1 MPDTLAPVQPAK
13 LIIDGRPVDAAS
25 GEVFQTINPATEEP
39 VCTVARAGP
48 EDVDRAVRAARAA
61 FDGGPWPRMRAAE
74 RQKVLWRLG
83 DLILEHADEIARL
96 ETLDNGKP
104 IFESRQIDVP
114 MVAGCFHY
122 FSGWATKLTGDTIPV
137 SPSWLTYTVRE
148 PIGVVGAIVPW
159 NFPMIMVGWKCAPA
173 LAAGNCV
180 VLKPAAETPLTA
192 VRIGEL
198 ALEAGLP
205 PGVLNVVPGPGSSA
219 GAALVRHPGVDKI
232 TFTGSTEVGKQI
244 MRECA
249 ETVKKV
255 TLELGGKSPN
265 IVFADADLEAAVR
278 GAYNGIFY
286 GKGEVCAAGS
296 RLLVEAS
303 IHDEFVARLA
313 ERAKKLV
320 PADPMDPKT
329 RLGALIN
336 ESQMNK
342 VLGYVQVGVDEGAKV
357 VAGGQ
362 RQPVNGKGYF
372 VQATVLDRVENRM
385 RVAQEE
391 IFGPVVAVIRF
402 EGPDEAV
409 VKGNEIFYGLAAGVW
424 TRDVKKAHAVA
435 RRLQAGTVW
444 VNMYNFYD
452 PGMPFGGFKGSGFGR
467 DLGAESVHEF
477 TQVKSVWMN
486 LEP

>member
-1 MPDTLAPVQPAK
+1 MTDTLTPVKPAK
-13 LIIDGRPVDAAS
+13 LIIGGEAVDAAS
-25 GEVFQTINPATEEP
+25 GETFTTFNPATEEP
-39 VCTVARAGP
+39 ICEVAKAGP

-61 FDGGPWPRMRAAE
+61 FESGPWPKMRPAE
-74 RQKVLWRLG
+74 RQRILWKLG

-122 FSGWATKLTGDTIPV
+122 FSGWATKLAGETVPV
-137 SPSWLTYTVRE
+137 NPSWFTFTLRE
-148 PIGVVGAIVPW
+148 PLGVVGAIIPW
-159 NFPMIMVGWKCAPA
+159 NFPMIMVGWKAAPA

-180 VLKPAAETPLTA
+180 IVKPAAETPLTA

-205 PGVLNVVPGPGSSA
+205 PGVLNVLPGPGSSA
-219 GAALVRHPGVDKI
+219 GAAMVRHPGIDKV

-244 MRECA
+244 MREA
-249 ETVKKV
+249 ASTVKKI

-286 GKGEVCAAGS
+286 GKGEICAAGS
-296 RLLVEAS
+296 RLLVEKS
-303 IHDEFVARLA
+303 VHDELLA
-313 ERAKKLV
+313 KLVERAGKLV
-320 PADPMDPKT
+320 PADPLDPKT
-329 RLGALIN
+329 RLGSLIN
-336 ESQMNK
+336 KAQMK
-342 VLGYVQVGVDEGAKV
+342 TVLGYVEAGVGEGAKV
-357 VAGGQ
+357 AVGGKHA
-362 RQPVNGKGYF
+362 PVNGKGHF
-372 VQATVLDRVENRM
+372 MQATVLSGVDNRM

-391 IFGPVVAVIRF
+391 IFGPVLAVIPF
-402 EGPDEAV
+402 EGVDDAV
-409 VKGNEIFYGLAAGVW
+409 AKANDIFFGLAAGVW
-424 TRDVKKAHAVA
+424 TRDVKKAHAVT

-467 DLGAESVHEF
+467 DLGAESVREY

-486 LEP
+486 IE

>member
-1 MPDTLAPVQPAK
+1 MTDTLAPVRPAK
-13 LIIDGRPVDAAS
+13 LIIGGEAVDAAS
-25 GEVFQTINPATEEP
+25 GETFTTFNPATEEP
-39 VCTVARAGP
+39 ICQVAKAGP

-61 FDGGPWPRMRAAE
+61 FESGPWSKMRPAE
-74 RQKVLWRLG
+74 RQRILWKLG
-83 DLILEHADEIARL
+83 DLILEHADELARL

-122 FSGWATKLTGDTIPV
+122 FAGWVTKLTGETVPV
-137 SPSWLTYTVRE
+137 NPSVFTYTLRE
-148 PIGVVGAIVPW
+148 PLGVVGAIIPW
-159 NFPMIMVGWKCAPA
+159 NFPMIMVGWKAAPA

-180 VLKPAAETPLTA
+180 IIKPAAETPLTA

-198 ALEAGLP
+198 GLEAGLP
-205 PGVLNVVPGPGSSA
+205 PGVLNVLPGPGSSA
-219 GAALVRHPGVDKI
+219 GAAMVRHSGIDKI

-244 MRECA
+244 MREA
-249 ETVKKV
+249 AATVKKI

-296 RLLVEAS
+296 RLLVEKS
-303 IHDEFVARLA
+303 VHDELLA
-313 ERAKKLV
+313 KLIERAGKLV
-320 PADPMDPKT
+320 PADPLDPKT

-336 ESQMNK
+336 ESQVKK
-342 VLGYVQVGVDEGAKV
+342 VLGYVETGISEGASLAV
-357 VAGGQ
+357 GGK
-362 RQPVNGKGYF
+362 RAPLNGKGHF
-372 VQATVLDRVENRM
+372 VQPTVLSGVDNRM

-391 IFGPVVAVIRF
+391 IFGPVLAVIPF
-402 EGPDEAV
+402 EGVDDAV
-409 VKGNEIFYGLAAGVW
+409 AKANDVFFGLAAGVW
-424 TRDVKKAHAVA
+424 TRDVKKAHAVT
-435 RRLQAGTVW
+435 RRLAAGTVW

-467 DLGAESVHEF
+467 DLGAESVREY

-486 LEP
+486 IE